1 MRLYIIA
8 NTSFKIP
15 PTILF
20 DTIKQLATH
29 LSTQQSFQL
38 FIIGSHLPASL
49 VSFCNDIESI
59 TVLASN
65 EGKQIIKNDKA
76 ANIIHFG
83 LDIKANKE
91 TKTYFIPLALP
102 SDIPGISWL
111 QKQLLNRRFTYW
123 IKQADKIICLSDWSF
138 KSVSEQLIKYK
149 EKIAIAYLPLS
160 VVPSFE
166 WHELSLNKEKLT
178 SGNQYFLCFAP
189 IKRFTAILK
198 EFSIFKKWQL
208 TTMHLVFVVETPEA
222 KEEALAMLKGYKF
235 RQSISLLA
243 SNDIQSVN
251 IAASY
256 VILFEGVS
264 FSKSVWIQE
273 AIQYELPILIDPSLY
288 LPASWV
294 KAGEVFSF
302 TEKDALS
309 NHFKLYYKDELYRQN
324 RAKMGVEWLTALHE
338 NHHQNES
345 IAFHKILQNNR

>member
-8 NTSFKIP
+8 NTAFKIP
-15 PTILF
+15 PSILI
-20 DTIKQLATH
+20 DNLKELATH
-29 LSTQQSFQL
+29 LSSQQSIQL
-38 FIIGSHLPASL
+38 FIIGSHLPPSF

-59 TVLASN
+59 TILASN

-76 ANIIHFG
+76 ANVIHFG
-83 LDIKANKE
+83 FDFKATSEAKI
-91 TKTYFIPLALP
+91 YFIPLGIP
-102 SDIPGISWL
+102 SDIVGNSWL
-111 QKQLLNRRFTYW
+111 QKLLLNRRFTNW

-138 KSVSEQLIKYK
+138 KSVSEQFIIYK

-160 VVPSFE
+160 VVPGFE
-166 WHELSLNKEKLT
+166 WHELSLTKEKLT

-189 IKRFTAILK
+189 MERFTAILK
-198 EFSIFKKWQL
+198 EFSVFKKWQQ
-208 TTMHLVFVVETPEA
+208 TTMHLVFVVDTPKA
-222 KEEALAMLKGYKF
+222 KEEAMSILKGYKF
-235 RQSISLLA
+235 RQSIALLVA
-243 SNDIQSVN
+243 TDIQPIN

-264 FSKSVWIQE
+264 FSKSAWIQH

-345 IAFHKILQNNR
+345 IAIHKILQNNR